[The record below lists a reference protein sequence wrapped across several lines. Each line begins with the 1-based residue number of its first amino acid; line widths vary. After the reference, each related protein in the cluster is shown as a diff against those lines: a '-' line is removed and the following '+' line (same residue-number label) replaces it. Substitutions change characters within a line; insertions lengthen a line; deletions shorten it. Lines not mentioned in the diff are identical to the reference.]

1 MKEYKID
8 HFQDLN
14 KRSKKSKRPK
24 TKGFGYQVLGFG
36 AGGGVSRDPYDI
48 EFLIVD
54 NNPLFFS
61 NLTFQDERKKKFIL
75 YYFNFL
81 FCLPFILFF

>member
-48 EFLIVD
+48 EFLIVAGGGGARAT
-54 NNPLFFS
+54 NGGGGGGGA
-61 NLTFQDERKKKFIL
+61 
-75 YYFNFL
+75 
-81 FCLPFILFF
+81 